1 MRSSTRSSGVPTAWP
16 SPIAVIAV
24 AAFPVLALLL
34 GPAVHG
40 LVADLPLG
48 RGEGVTS
55 IWVRLAVGTLALGA
69 LGFVALPLVLSLA
82 GRRPWLMLAFL
93 ERGVRVALVGLA
105 VLVALETLLA
115 SGLVLVLERLIFG
128 QALNGSIAITLVGG
142 FAGVFYLLRTAARYP
157 RTTLE
162 LMAFEI
168 DPERET
174 ALATMYRD
182 LAARLAIA
190 PPDHVVVGPEIM
202 FAVTTSPVDVEGQTL
217 AGTTLYLSWP
227 LLRVLSS
234 EQVSAVVAHELA
246 HVAAGHFD
254 ITQRLDRGIERLREA
269 STRLD
274 TEVYD
279 NPVARIGTQPAAIWL
294 RTMLAGI
301 RPAVAVVQRPYEL
314 EADRMAASLAGADEL
329 GSALVMTSTAEMLS
343 PAWKHLVADPRA
355 IVRAGDEPPTEA
367 FAQAMAAML
376 SSENLEGLLVAD
388 QPISTHPPIAERLRA
403 MGAVPAATVAPSP
416 AITTLL
422 AGGREIGSTLS
433 GRIRRGP
440 RPIKNDFINRVR
452 FEVGLAGVLVA
463 IGALGVFVLLVLA
476 SDEKP
481 GLKAN
486 AAGWGLILM
495 VVVGLAGVIYIGL
508 QQEIVID
515 DTGVS
520 ATGWFRRLVGRRS
533 PAVPWG
539 TIERATVGHM
549 RSINVATI
557 RRTLEVR
564 GTWLNDRDIRRIIE
578 GLRSH
583 GVPVRFKLA
592 SRGFDDERRAVVWFT
607 GDAFLVPTLRRA
619 DDGRI
624 PETEPVHEVG
634 LDPEALLVAITNA
647 LHAPPKTMAPRSRS
661 VDVRAGSPDARRV
674 VIAGSP
680 KLSTIRIDG
689 FEDHWW
695 DESPPDAG
703 RAVALIFEVF
713 EIERPDE
720 DLDGDDADID
730 EDAG

>member
-1 MRSSTRSSGVPTAWP
+1 MRPSTRPSSVPIAWP
-16 SPIAVIAV
+16 SPLAVIAV
-24 AAFPVLALLL
+24 ATLPVLALLFGGTVRAL
-34 GPAVHG
+34 
-40 LVADLPLG
+40 LADLPLG
-48 RGEGVTS
+48 RGEAMAS
-55 IWVRLAVGTLALGA
+55 IWISLAIGTLTLGA

-82 GRRPWLMLAFL
+82 GRQPWLLIAFL
-93 ERGVRVALVGLA
+93 ERGVRVALVALA
-105 VLVALETLLA
+105 VLVALEALLA
-115 SGLVLVLERLIFG
+115 SGLALVLERMIFG
-128 QALNGSIAITLVGG
+128 RALNGSIAITLVGG

-157 RTTLE
+157 STTLE
-162 LMAFEI
+162 LMAIEI
-168 DPERET
+168 EPERET

-182 LAARLAIA
+182 LAARLSIA

-202 FAVTTSPVDVEGQTL
+202 FAVTTSPVVVEDRTL

-254 ITQRLDRGIERLREA
+254 ITRRLDRGIERLRDA
-269 STRLD
+269 SVRLD

-294 RTMLAGI
+294 RRMLAGI
-301 RPAVAVVQRPYEL
+301 RPVVAAVQRPYEL
-314 EADRMAASLAGADEL
+314 EADRIAASLVGADGLAGA
-329 GSALVMTSTAEMLS
+329 LVTIATAEMLS
-343 PAWKHLVADPRA
+343 PAWKHLAVDPRA
-355 IVRAGDEPPTEA
+355 IVRAGGEPPTEP
-367 FAQAMAAML
+367 FADTVAAML
-376 SSENLEGLLVAD
+376 SSEDLEDLLVAD
-388 QPISTHPPIAERLRA
+388 DPISTHPPVADRLRA
-403 MGAVPAATVAPSP
+403 IEAVPAVTIAPSP

-422 AGGREIGSTLS
+422 AGGKEIGSTLS
-433 GRIRRGP
+433 RRIRQGP
-440 RPIKNDFINRVR
+440 RLIKSDLINPVR
-452 FEVGLAGVLVA
+452 FEVGLAGILVA
-463 IGALGVFVLLVLA
+463 VGALSAFVLLVLA

-486 AAGWGLILM
+486 AAGWGVVLM
-495 VVVGLAGVIYIGL
+495 VVVGLAGVIYIGF

-520 ATGWFRRLVGRRS
+520 ATGWFRRLLGQRS
-533 PAVPWG
+533 RVVPWS
-539 TIERATVGHM
+539 TITRATLGHV

-557 RRTLEVR
+557 RRPFEVH

-624 PETEPVHEVG
+624 LETEPVRKVG
-634 LDPEALLVAITNA
+634 LEPDLLLAAIEKE
-647 LHAPPKTMAPRSRS
+647 LRAPPKAIGPRARD
-661 VDVRAGSPDARRV
+661 VDVRAGSPDGRRV
-674 VIAGSP
+674 VIAGSR
-680 KLSTIRIDG
+680 KLSTVRIDG

-695 DESPPDAG
+695 DERPPDAG
-703 RAVALIFEVF
+703 RAVSLIFEVF
-713 EIERPDE
+713 EIELPE
-720 DLDGDDADID
+720 DLDDDDID